1 MKVRAELNIN
11 GGERKVLL
19 VSGQSEPDD
28 HLAHRL
34 AACILFWDAQP
45 ILDASVKTPA
55 LADYEFLPDL
65 IGLNDAGEIV
75 LWVECGSVTTNKLT
89 KITRRLP
96 RARLVIMKE
105 TERQASELRRD
116 LDASFD
122 RPEKVEILAWPDKSY
137 KEWAKAV
144 TAKSDKTEAF
154 GEAGGH
160 LINVVMNEA
169 MFVVEFKSF

>member
-1 MKVRAELNIN
+1 MKIRADLSVN
-11 GGERKVLL
+11 GGERRTLL
-19 VSGQSEPDD
+19 VSGPSEPDD

-34 AACILFWDAQP
+34 AAFILFWDYEP

-65 IGLNDAGEIV
+65 LGLNAGGEAV
-75 LWVECGSVTTNKLT
+75 LWVECGSVTMNKLT

-96 RARLVIMKE
+96 RARLVVMKE
-105 TERQASELRRD
+105 TERQAAELRRD
-116 LDASFD
+116 LIAGFD

-137 KEWAKAV
+137 KDWARAAAAKA
-144 TAKSDKTEAF
+144 DKTEVF
-154 GEAGGH
+154 GEASGH
-160 LINVVMNEA
+160 MLNVVMNEA

>member
-1 MKVRAELNIN
+1 MKIRADLSIN

-19 VSGQSEPDD
+19 VSGPSEPDD

-34 AACILFWDAQP
+34 AACILFWDAEP

-65 IGLNDAGEIV
+65 IGLNAAGEAV
-75 LWVECGSVTTNKLT
+75 LWVECGSVTMNKLT

-116 LDASFD
+116 LLASFD
-122 RPEKVEILAWPDKSY
+122 RPEKVEILAWPDKTY
-137 KEWAKAV
+137 KEWARAV
-144 TAKSDKTEAF
+144 AAKSDKTEVF
-154 GEAGGH
+154 GEASGH
-160 LINVVMNEA
+160 MINVVMNEA
-169 MFVVEFKSF
+169 MFVIEFKSF